1 MTAVIAERLF
11 VLAVALLIVGIVVD
25 FIFVTNFLKTEAA
38 KTEVLHQQSDVID
51 SDITKL
57 KAADAWLEKNNDVIE
72 RTSAIVA
79 ESKLYQY
86 QNQIINDF
94 NSYGAQTGIA
104 ITGYSFTQTSV
115 PGATSATPAPPT
127 ASTGTAAT
135 VAKPPSGVNSV
146 TVTINFAPNVE
157 YKNFL
162 NLLRLLEQNVT
173 RMQVT
178 QIALTPD
185 SANPQLLVSPNISV
199 IVYTR

>member
-1 MTAVIAERLF
+1 MKKNRMTAVLAERIF
-11 VLAVALLIVGIVVD
+11 GLAILLLLVGLVVD

-57 KAADAWLEKNNDVIE
+57 KAADVWLRKNDDVVK

-79 ESKLYQY
+79 QSKLYQY

-104 ITGYSFTQTSV
+104 ITGYSFTQTAAT
-115 PGATSATPAPPT
+115 GAAPAPTPA
-127 ASTGTAAT
+127 GTPAT
-135 VAKPPSGVNSV
+135 VAKAPAGVNSV
-146 TVTINFAPNVE
+146 TVTINFASNVE
-157 YKNFL
+157 YQRFL

-178 QIALTPD
+178 QIALSPD
-185 SANPQLLVSPNISV
+185 PTNPNLLVSPNISV